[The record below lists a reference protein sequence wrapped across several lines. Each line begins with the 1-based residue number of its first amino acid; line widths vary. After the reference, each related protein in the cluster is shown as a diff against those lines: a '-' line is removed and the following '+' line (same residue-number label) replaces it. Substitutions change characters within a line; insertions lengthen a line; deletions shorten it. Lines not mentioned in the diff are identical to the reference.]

1 MTASPPE
8 RDDRHVELRR
18 LTHRALSRARR
29 QQWLP
34 WLFSAS
40 LVLLALFSLAAMLN
54 ALAASAQTESY
65 TGRMAALETALA
77 GLRMQPAAGLD
88 VTVQALTTAQP
99 AAGLG
104 ATVQALTTAQ
114 PAAGLGA
121 TVQALTTAQ
130 PAAGLDATVQALA
143 TNQPDVGALAAT
155 VQALATNQAGALAAN
170 PGALESTPTSIPE
183 PELTAETQSEL
194 LTITISTTNEQGAR
208 LFERA
213 ESPTSSGWT
222 GNNVML
228 YLCDRE
234 ENSNSSVE
242 ETRLRYAVS
251 RVAMCSEESII
262 GWINQRPWVTNEI
275 AEIFQKP

>member
-114 PAAGLGA
+114 PAAGL
-121 TVQALTTAQ
+121 
-130 PAAGLDATVQALA
+130 DAPVQALA